1 MKKKVIPENH
11 VVVFNDHKIR
21 RVFHENTWWF
31 VVLDVVSVLSDSV
44 NPSRYVT
51 DMKRRDTEL
60 NKAWNEIVRILSVET
75 AGGAQKLNCSN
86 TEGIFRIIQSISSPK
101 AEPFKRWLATGGR

>member
-86 TEGIFRIIQSISSPK
+86 TEGIFRIIQSIPSPK